1 MVGDIPMGDMMRT
14 GEASFA
20 IGDEHD
26 EGDVGHDPYGGTAR
40 MNEW

>member
-1 MVGDIPMGDMMRT
+1 MGDMMRT
-14 GEASFA
+14 GEASYA